1 MALDSKIRER
11 LDLSDNHYVKFNA
24 QDKSLKKQV
33 GLYEIKAVDNPNVI
47 TVAVNPKEYLQKYRK
62 KDV

>member
-33 GLYEIKAVDNPNVI
+33 GLYEIEAADNPNVI